1 MITPNPL
8 YPGAKVALVCASSAV
23 PEERLA
29 PAVEA
34 VRALGLQP
42 VVYPS

>member
-29 PAVEA
+29 PAVGA
-34 VRALGLQP
+34 G
-42 VVYPS
+42 